1 MVVVLVR
8 AEGRGSGASSG
19 RPVQAGQG
27 VAAQLEVPQVEERGG
42 GVPSAGA
49 GAESGTGSGTG
60 PEDGKHLIITWSRW
74 MPVLPLRGPGG
85 GGSYLGL
92 GPALNF
98 LVLPGVL
105 VVLVL
110 GALVWSPSRSCSDDS
125 S

>member
-1 MVVVLVR
+1 MVSPRPGLGPSPGLGLGLGLRTGNISSSRTMEASCPPQR
-8 AEGRGSGASSG
+8 A
-19 RPVQAGQG
+19 
-27 VAAQLEVPQVEERGG
+27 
-42 GVPSAGA
+42 
-49 GAESGTGSGTG
+49 
-60 PEDGKHLIITWSRW
+60 
-74 MPVLPLRGPGG
+74 G